1 MNKIFIIIRRE
12 YLEAIKKKSFIIMTI
27 LGPLLMAALILTP
40 VLLNNFGKD
49 NVTITVF
56 DESKLFSKLDSPNDK
71 SIHFV
76 YSDKSL
82 GELKKDLINKNID
95 ALLYIPINSITPG
108 GMIYTTSSLG
118 TGVISN
124 ILASMKRNL
133 SNEILLNEFNISQ
146 DSLNMY
152 IENQT
157 NNIMLGQTFID
168 KNGEESHKDSNLKEI
183 QLAIGYISG
192 ILIYIFIFMY
202 CSMVLRNVLEEKTN
216 RIVEIIV
223 SSVKPIQLMIGKIV
237 GVALI
242 GLTQLMIWIISL
254 VIILGIVKTSFPGIF
269 SSDTDNIAVTQNL
282 PKDYYTY
289 VPSTNQNSNE
299 DISNIVDNEFVASL
313 MTINFTQLILFFLF
327 FFICGY
333 FLYASLYAAIGG
345 AVDNDTD
352 TQQFMLPLTLPL
364 LLTFVA
370 AQFIAEN
377 PDGPIA
383 FWFSIIPLTSP
394 IAMLIRIPFG
404 IEAVQTWEII
414 LSCSLMIIGCIGSA
428 WMAAKIYRTG
438 VLMYGKKITY
448 KELWKWLRYKN

>member
-1 MNKIFIIIRRE
+1 
-12 YLEAIKKKSFIIMTI
+12 MTI